1 MTTCTGKEGCKGK
14 VILDGL
20 CCRHL
25 VQTCSICFEKVGS
38 MNTCS
43 TKRLSCGHS
52 YHFDCILNWFATS
65 SECPVCRAP
74 QEADPIIKFK
84 TKVQDEIREM
94 KDKMIHLES
103 YLKPLKSISNYK
115 VEELEI
121 LAKKMGIY
129 EQGKKYKKTDLYQEI
144 SEACTWL

>member
-84 TKVQDEIREM
+84 TKVQDEIRE
-94 KDKMIHLES
+94 KYRDAIHTLENQNIEMRMAQ
-103 YLKPLKSISNYK
+103 L
-115 VEELEI
+115 I
-121 LAKKMGIY
+121 LNAFDEPDVGP
-129 EQGKKYKKTDLYQEI
+129 EFVFHFNNQGDN
-144 SEACTWL
+144 